1 MDAKVAELSVCVMEM
16 FIEVDIIYINS
27 GSSVT
32 KRASELSIKQRHP
45 CYRIVSGIACI
56 FHGVQT
62 EE

>member
-27 GSSVT
+27 GSSAT
-32 KRASELSIKQRHP
+32 KRASELSITKRHP
-45 CYRIVSGIACI
+45 CYGIVSPIACI
-56 FHGVQT
+56 FRGVQT